1 MLTQGVVSAP
11 LSDRI
16 MHAGAMGYGW
26 FNAGWGLGAFSSVLY
41 SPALIRLWKA
51 RPAAGVSLG
60 LLALCLVALPF
71 SKWLWIA
78 VALYILMGAGRG
90 VGGTA
95 LGSEMM
101 EIVPKHF
108 MGRVQNTFYF
118 AGTLLQL
125 GLSLLVAAV
134 AHRVSL
140 TLGFAIIGIGYA
152 VGCLSAVWPAPAM
165 VETAAEPEPQLSAT
179 D

>member
-1 MLTQGVVSAP
+1 
-11 LSDRI
+11 
-16 MHAGAMGYGW
+16 
-26 FNAGWGLGAFSSVLY
+26 
-41 SPALIRLWKA
+41 
-51 RPAAGVSLG
+51 
-60 LLALCLVALPF
+60 
-71 SKWLWIA
+71 
-78 VALYILMGAGRG
+78 MGAGRG

-152 VGCLSAVWPAPAM
+152 VGCLSAVWPAPTM